1 MSAEQG
7 TLVEGLEER
16 PAAGPPS
23 ETPIPRKP
31 RFKAIDRQQMSWRE
45 IDVERLIEPDHPARA
60 IWELIC
66 QLNLGRFEERIK
78 AVEGV
83 AGREATDPRLLI
95 SLWLY
100 AVSRGVWSARELAEW
115 SKYDPGCQWLTGVGA
130 INHHTLSDFVTVEA
144 AAMNQLFVDVLGV
157 LMAED
162 LADLERVMQ
171 DGTKIRACAKR
182 SSFKGEER
190 LQECRK
196 EAEQH
201 LAALQQQSETKDGA
215 RQRAARLRAAR
226 ERVERLDRA
235 AEQFQQLAADKPAGE
250 QAKVRVSLSDPDARV
265 MKQGDDGGFAPSYNA
280 QISTDARTGV
290 IVAYDVSQAGEDTG
304 ELVPAVERIQRNV
317 GVPPDQIVVDGGYT
331 TRENVTDM
339 AGRPTEFVGSFG
351 EDRSRNK
358 LRRRGVSEAFM
369 PDKFVRDE
377 ASNTYTCPAGKQLRP
392 KGNKKL
398 MGATEW
404 HYRAKPS
411 DCKACPHRSECCP
424 KTVSNGRLL
433 IRIEEHPAVTEF
445 RQKMQTEEYRSIYRQ
460 RAQVAEFSNAC
471 LKAKKG
477 LRRFL
482 RRGLSKVRAETGWG
496 CLSCNVS
503 IWIRRCWKVQTKP
516 RATT

>member
-1 MSAEQG
+1 MNAEQG

-100 AVSRGVWSARELAEW
+100 AVSRAVWSARELAEW

-196 EAEQH
+196 EAEEH
-201 LAALQQQSETKDGA
+201 LAALQQQSKTKDGA

-317 GVPPDQIVVDGGYT
+317 GMPPDQIVVDGGYT

-351 EDRSRNK
+351 EDRSR
-358 LRRRGVSEAFM
+358 
-369 PDKFVRDE
+369 
-377 ASNTYTCPAGKQLRP
+377 
-392 KGNKKL
+392 
-398 MGATEW
+398 
-404 HYRAKPS
+404 
-411 DCKACPHRSECCP
+411 RSEERRVGKEC
-424 KTVSNGRLL
+424 RL
-433 IRIEEHPAVTEF
+433 
-445 RQKMQTEEYRSIYRQ
+445 
-460 RAQVAEFSNAC
+460 
-471 LKAKKG
+471 
-477 LRRFL
+477 
-482 RRGLSKVRAETGWG
+482 
-496 CLSCNVS
+496 
-503 IWIRRCWKVQTKP
+503 
-516 RATT
+516 